1 MAGIPR
7 APGPDSTFA
16 LLREGYRFIP
26 NRCRGL
32 GSDLFE
38 TRLTLRKV
46 VCISGPEAAEI
57 FYGGERFTRVGAM
70 PNRVLAL
77 LQDRGSVQTLDGA
90 AHRHRKRMFLS
101 MMDPDAR
108 RRLGAIVER
117 RWRESVAAAGSGEMV
132 LFGMARDVLTGSVCE
147 WAGVPLS
154 EDEIPAATA
163 RFGAMIDN
171 VATFGPKH
179 WRARLLRVR
188 TERWMRREIERIRAR
203 EPSPAP
209 GAAHRIAW
217 HREPDGNLLDTATA
231 AVELINVLRPTVAN
245 ARFIVWSAL
254 ALHRHPEWCARFAS
268 GDETDLDG
276 FVQEVR
282 RLSPFFPFVGGRVRE
297 PFDWR
302 GRRFRKGEWVLLD
315 LYGTNRDGR
324 SYANADQFD
333 PDRFRQREPSA
344 FDLVPQGGGQH
355 ETSHRCPG
363 EWLTIDLMK
372 TAVRLLTR
380 EMRFAVPPQD
390 LSVALDRIPAL
401 PKSGF
406 VMADVRPIP
415 DAAPDQ
421 AAGPRS
427 RP

>member
-1 MAGIPR
+1 MPPFPREAGF
-7 APGPDSTFA
+7 DSTLA
-16 LLREGYRFIP
+16 LMREGYRFIP
-26 NRCRGL
+26 NRCRRL
-32 GSDLFE
+32 GSDAFE
-38 TRLTLRKV
+38 TRLMLRKA
-46 VCISGPEAAEI
+46 VCISGPEAAEM

-77 LQDRGSVQTLDGA
+77 LQDRGSVQTLDGN
-90 AHRHRKRMFLS
+90 AHRHRKAMFLA
-101 MMDPDAR
+101 MMEPDAR
-108 RRLGAIVER
+108 RRLCAVVER
-117 RWRESVAAAGSGEMV
+117 RWRERVAAAGPQEIMLFAMV
-132 LFGMARDVLTGSVCE
+132 REVLTGAVCE
-147 WAGVPLS
+147 WAGVRVA
-154 EDEIPAATA
+154 EDEVPAATA

-171 VATFGPKH
+171 VSTFGPKH
-179 WRARLLRVR
+179 WRARLLRIR
-188 TERWMRREIERIRAR
+188 TERWIRREIERIRSR
-203 EPSPAP
+203 GPS
-209 GAAHRIAW
+209 GKDDAAHRIAW
-217 HREPDGNLLDTATA
+217 HRGPDGNLLDTATA

-254 ALHRHPEWCARFAS
+254 ALHQHPEWRDRFAS

-302 GRRFRKGEWVLLD
+302 GRRFAKGEWVLLD

-324 SYANADQFD
+324 SFSDPDQFD
-333 PDRFRQREPSA
+333 PARFRQSQPTA
-344 FDLVPQGGGQH
+344 FDLVPQGGGHH

-372 TAVRLLTR
+372 TAIRLLTR
-380 EMRFAVPPQD
+380 QMHYTVPPQD
-390 LSVALDRIPAL
+390 LSVALDRVPAL

-406 VMADVRPIP
+406 VMANVRLRP
-415 DAAPDQ
+415 DAGPDQ